1 MPWRPC
7 RRVRSV
13 RASRVI
19 CPLRRALGQ
28 LGPHAMH
35 VDDRRYRG
43 MPRHREL
50 LARLPF
56 VGNHEG
62 CPQDLQSRTNRWQ
75 RRDSITDIQTRAI
88 HMANPAIS
96 VRIGRVRDAADGE
109 AREQQRE
116 AETSSKR
123 FHGRSPKNDNR
134 NKHRHAHA

>member
-1 MPWRPC
+1 MR
-7 RRVRSV
+7 
-13 RASRVI
+13 
-19 CPLRRALGQ
+19 
-28 LGPHAMH
+28 

-50 LARLPF
+50 LAGLPF

-62 CPQDLQSRTNRWQ
+62 CPHDLQSRTNRRQ
-75 RRDSITDIQTRAI
+75 RSDPITDIQTRSI

-123 FHGRSPKNDNR
+123 FHGRSEEHTSELQSLMR
-134 NKHRHAHA
+134 ISYAVFRLHNKHSI